1 MIKHPIAF
9 LIGAAGLVFVSAQAS
24 AEDRLP
30 TQKWVVEFADDDCV
44 MSRQFGTEK
53 DPLILAI
60 RKYPMNNDSDMF
72 ILLGSKDKAFRSG
85 KAALEFRPGQPKVEV
100 SYDAYGLA
108 AKDLR
113 RVSIDLTEEQFEAM
127 EQAGRVGIA
136 IPGEV
141 EGAFQLSS
149 LPQVLKLGDRCAVEL
164 GEEWGFSAQEQARIR
179 TPPKG
184 DVLKVVSNDDYP
196 ADAIRNGEQ
205 GKVLARLTIEP
216 TGKAVDCVV
225 LQSSGSTS
233 LDQTTCRLGMR
244 RAHYSPAIDI
254 DGKPVRG
261 LVTISLRWVIP

>member
-1 MIKHPIAF
+1 MVNQSVF
-9 LIGAAGLVFVSAQAS
+9 AALATAALVFGSAQAS

-30 TQKWVVEFADDDCV
+30 TQKWVVEFADSECL

-60 RKYPMNNDSDMF
+60 RKYPMNNDSSLF
-72 ILLGSKDKAFRSG
+72 ILRGSKDKAYRSG
-85 KAALEFRPGQPKVEV
+85 KAVLEFRPGQPKVEV

-108 AKDLR
+108 TKDLR

-127 EQAGRVGIA
+127 EQAGRLGIA

-149 LPQVLKLGDRCAVEL
+149 LQQVLKLGDRCAVEL
-164 GEEWGFSAQEQARIR
+164 GEAWGFSAQEQARIR

-184 DVLKVVSNDDYP
+184 DALKVISSGDYP
-196 ADAIRNGEQ
+196 DDAIRNDEQ
-205 GKVLARLTIEP
+205 GSVLARLIIEP
-216 TGKAVDCVV
+216 SGKAADCVV

-233 LDQTTCRLGMR
+233 LDQTTCRIGMWR
-244 RAHYSPAIDI
+244 GHFSPAIDI

-261 LVTISLRWVIP
+261 LVTIRLRWVIP